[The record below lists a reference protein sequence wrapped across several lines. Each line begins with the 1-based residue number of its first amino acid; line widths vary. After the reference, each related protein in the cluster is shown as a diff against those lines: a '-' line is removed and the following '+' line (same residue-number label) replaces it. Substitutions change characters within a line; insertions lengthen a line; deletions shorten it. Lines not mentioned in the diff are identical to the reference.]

1 MLQNRL
7 IIDELT
13 GKSLVSCFFDSQ
25 CISRYTGFAIQDD
38 AYDVMLG
45 LHHNAERRAVSP
57 AALFSAAPDN
67 DFLDFSHDDI
77 FVHRHFCSL
86 IYNNDDR

>member
-1 MLQNRL
+1 MYCTIHSYRP
-7 IIDELT
+7 
-13 GKSLVSCFFDSQ
+13 
-25 CISRYTGFAIQDD
+25 TGFATRDD

-57 AALFSAAPDN
+57 AALFSAAPTAADDG

-77 FVHRHFCSL
+77 FFQQHFRSL
-86 IYNNDDR
+86 TYNDVDLALHSL